1 MAERFEIAVN
11 PPECLEGAMVYLCL
25 LAYPLAQDDRKRA
38 RTFDAFWAYMIRE
51 ARRHGRLRKGV
62 NRHHSEVLKKMPTQ
76 QMWGTLNL
84 ANRRIWWRI
93 VAAER
98 FLFWGTMPVTRR
110 GKKYRRPP
118 AEVNRDRF
126 WIQEARL
133 PLPKGFSGG
142 RRHVE
147 GKGLTWFVTE
157 YEFTEERRKPTVT
170 QLVRALA
177 KQIAMPERNVWSQ
190 IVRPT
195 RPVLP
200 MADALRSILLE
211 QLELERSESRRDS
224 STGFDCL
231 RLLRNPDWVKRAVS
245 IAQTTVRYWESEG
258 DWPVLQNLNPREFI
272 ELVAKT

>member
-11 PPECLEGAMVYLCL
+11 PPECVEGAMVYLCL

-51 ARRHGRLRKGV
+51 ARRHRRLRKGV
-62 NRHHSEVLKKMPTQ
+62 NPHHAEVLKKMPTQ

-98 FLFWGTMPVTRR
+98 FLFWGTMPVVRR
-110 GKKYRRPP
+110 GKKHRRPP

-133 PLPKGFSGG
+133 PLPKGFSGE
-142 RRHVE
+142 RRHID
-147 GKGLTWFVTE
+147 GKGLTWFVRE
-157 YEFTEERRKPTVT
+157 YEVTEEQRKPTVT
-170 QLVRALA
+170 ELVRALA
-177 KQIAMPERNVWSQ
+177 KQVEMSERNVWSQ

-200 MADALRSILLE
+200 MADALRSVLLE
-211 QLELERSESRRDS
+211 QLHPEPPGPRRDPPS
-224 STGFDCL
+224 GFNCL
-231 RLLRNPDWVKRAVS
+231 HLLRNPTWVKRAVN
-245 IAQTTVRYWESEG
+245 ITQTTMRYWESRGE
-258 DWPVLQNLNPREFI
+258 WPVLQTLNPREFI
-272 ELVAKT
+272 ELVTKE